1 MDVKIYKKSGSTF
14 TNYTSVKDYYG
25 TAKTIALLNT
35 DYLYIGSP
43 FKFNS
48 FYVKLSTPSTASS
61 VMALQLWNGTIWENA
76 QEINDSTSGF
86 TQSGSV
92 DFVPDKYKTWQSD
105 DTNRIDSNMP
115 LVYLWYWIRIN
126 FTVTLS
132 PSPVVSYL
140 GHLFVNSD
148 TPLTSEYPILAS
160 SSLKTAYKAGKTDWE
175 EQRFLATQLTIES
188 LIQKNIIKSGNE
200 ILDISRVR
208 LPAIS
213 KTAQVIFSGMG
224 DDYIQQT
231 NAAKDEFERRVHS
244 NVFYVDHSNTA
255 IVDHTAR
262 IMRQSRMSR

>member
-1 MDVKIYKKSGSTF
+1 MEVKIYKKSGATF
-14 TNYTSVKDYYG
+14 TDFSSVKDYYG
-25 TAKTIALLNT
+25 TAKTIALLST

-48 FYVKLSTPSTASS
+48 FYVKLSTPNTTTSTLG
-61 VMALQLWNGTIWENA
+61 VQLWNGTIWENA
-76 QEINDSTSGF
+76 LEVSDNTDGF
-86 TQSGSV
+86 KNSGSV
-92 DFVPDKYKTWQSD
+92 DFIPDKYKTWNSD

-115 LVYLWYWIRIN
+115 IVYLWYWVRIN
-126 FTVTLS
+126 FSVTLS
-132 PSPVVSYL
+132 PSPIVAYL

-148 TPLTSEYPILAS
+148 TPLTSEYPILSS

-175 EQRFLATQLTIES
+175 EQRFLATELTIES

-208 LPAIS
+208 LPTVA

-231 NAAKDEFERRVHS
+231 QAARDEFERRIHS
-244 NVFYVDHSNTA
+244 NLFYVDHANTA
-255 IVDHTAR
+255 IVDHISR
-262 IMRQSRMSR
+262 ELRQGRMSR